1 MASTANGA
9 DALTREMSAALN
21 AEKDTAGPE
30 DDAMTP
36 EQVMRSISKRAEQ
49 SQKSRT
55 TRTSYEL
62 VDQASPIR
70 RSQTHGN
77 LGRRPRT
84 SPSTGG
90 SHKVVS
96 KAATQHGMQCHNTHT
111 RICLTPEP
119 LCCNPPCF
127 GCCQSS
133 RASLGPSHMQ
143 ACAARRARSQCAAAS
158 RLALLVTS
166 HQVVRPTPKPCPKPK
181 TS

>member
-96 KAATQHGMQCHNTHT
+96 KAATQHGMQCS
-111 RICLTPEP
+111 CLT
-119 LCCNPPCF
+119 LLSRCVAILLALAAANPPP
-127 GCCQSS
+127 GCLSV
-133 RASLGPSHMQ
+133 P
-143 ACAARRARSQCAAAS
+143 
-158 RLALLVTS
+158 VTCR
-166 HQVVRPTPKPCPKPK
+166 HAPPEEPEVNAPRPVVWLCWLPVTRW
-181 TS
+181 